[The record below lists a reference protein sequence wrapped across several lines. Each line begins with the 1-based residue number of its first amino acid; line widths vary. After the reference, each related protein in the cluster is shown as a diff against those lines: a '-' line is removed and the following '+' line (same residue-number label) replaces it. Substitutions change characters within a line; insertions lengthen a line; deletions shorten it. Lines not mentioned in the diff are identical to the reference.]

1 MPEPYT
7 SSNYAENTGKKLWLL
22 IEKQIMML
30 RCVLQKLKKNTQK
43 NKNRH
48 KENFEDE
55 ANNMRYD
62 KEDTQRSNLNN
73 IYLSVFYLLR

>member
-1 MPEPYT
+1 MIDSFYAGTMYEFELRRKYWQKAMTTDWKAKYNAEMCT
-7 SSNYAENTGKKLWLL
+7 SE
-22 IEKQIMML
+22 IEK
-30 RCVLQKLKKNTQK
+30 KNKQK

-73 IYLSVFYLLR
+73 IYI